1 MSLPSLRVAQQ
12 NRDEQPTVVLFDG
25 VGLQLLLAYGRPLQR
40 PANGK
45 LRRNP
50 VLPSFAGKRSPFST
64 VATTSASVAP
74 RSSKRRAACGC
85 NRTIIGSRADPWAWS
100 RVRAPWLRGAL
111 QHSVYAQRPVPRSS
125 WSSCGF
131 LSGATKWVCTHS
143 RLGTRLANGIAI

>member
-45 LRRNP
+45 LRRNT
-50 VLPSFAGKRSPFST
+50 VLPCFAGKPFST

-74 RSSKRRAACGC
+74 RSSKRRAACGFNC
-85 NRTIIGSRADPWAWS
+85 TIIDSRANPRAWS
-100 RVRAPWLRGAL
+100 RARAPWFRGTLR
-111 QHSVYAQRPVPRSS
+111 HSVYAQQPLPKSSRSS
-125 WSSCGF
+125 WDS
-131 LSGATKWVCTHS
+131 LSTTTNGQT
-143 RLGTRLANGIAI
+143 LIPDLAPARD